1 MRVKKVKPPESGKHV
16 SLTLQLYYLL
26 HTYKE
31 WLGH

>member
-1 MRVKKVKPPESGKHV
+1 MRVKNVKPQESGKHV
-16 SLTLQLYYLL
+16 SLTQQSYYLL